1 MSGSRILAISL
12 SIPAP
17 CPLYWPQY
25 LAESPSEVGLAASCS
40 STVTYTHLATLQK
53 EVLFSNTCQV
63 TAADTVDLGHV
74 SASKPITRWDRSRIP
89 WLAKPGFHAPL
100 PHPQRPE
107 CRANYYKFMNL
118 ESDGWGIPLAAMLHF
133 LPSKFSCSFC
143 CYCYSAVST
152 MQAGRERRLE
162 TQPQSNLL
170 FQACLP
176 IFSKD
181 VCPLSLA
188 LA

>member
-74 SASKPITRWDRSRIP
+74 SASKPITPWDRSRIP
-89 WLAKPGFHAPL
+89 
-100 PHPQRPE
+100 
-107 CRANYYKFMNL
+107 
-118 ESDGWGIPLAAMLHF
+118 
-133 LPSKFSCSFC
+133 
-143 CYCYSAVST
+143 
-152 MQAGRERRLE
+152 
-162 TQPQSNLL
+162 
-170 FQACLP
+170 
-176 IFSKD
+176 
-181 VCPLSLA
+181 
-188 LA
+188 